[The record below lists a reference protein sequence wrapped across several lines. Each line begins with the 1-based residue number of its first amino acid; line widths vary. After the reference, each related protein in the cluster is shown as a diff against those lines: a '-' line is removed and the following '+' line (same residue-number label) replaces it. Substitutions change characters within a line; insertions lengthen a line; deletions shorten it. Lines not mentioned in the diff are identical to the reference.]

1 VGACTPRTKRKKKKK
16 RRIVLLFKKLEFRER
31 RREDLLLL
39 EVVVVVVVI
48 FHASYTLSS
57 FSSTFNA
64 DSSLLFASRKYSNQS
79 KDKKEQTK
87 EGNKNNKNFS
97 LKKRS
102 SLLQRAQHT
111 HTHTLKKT
119 TTRKTIYAFVERYNN
134 NI

>member
-31 RREDLLLL
+31 RREDLLL

-64 DSSLLFASRKYSNQS
+64 DSSLSFASRKYSNQS

-87 EGNKNNKNFS
+87 EF
-97 LKKRS
+97 R
-102 SLLQRAQHT
+102 R
-111 HTHTLKKT
+111 
-119 TTRKTIYAFVERYNN
+119 V
-134 NI
+134 

>member
-31 RREDLLLL
+31 RREDLLL

-48 FHASYTLSS
+48 FHASYTLSLSSS

-87 EGNKNNKNFS
+87 EF
-97 LKKRS
+97 R
-102 SLLQRAQHT
+102 R
-111 HTHTLKKT
+111 
-119 TTRKTIYAFVERYNN
+119 V
-134 NI
+134 